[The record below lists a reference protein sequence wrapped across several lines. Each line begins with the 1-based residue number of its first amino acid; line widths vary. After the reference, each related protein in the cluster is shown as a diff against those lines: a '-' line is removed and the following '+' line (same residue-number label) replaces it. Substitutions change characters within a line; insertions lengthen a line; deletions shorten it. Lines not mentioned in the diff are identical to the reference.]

1 MTGAVEIGLSLGS
14 NLGDKAETLRRALAL
29 LQDGGV
35 ATRLDV
41 SAFYRTAPW
50 GHVTE
55 QDWFLNLCAAGL
67 TTLAPN
73 DLLAACK
80 TIEHQLGRTSTE
92 RWGPRVIDIDI
103 LYYGDLALDTP
114 GLTLPHREILNRAF
128 VLVPL
133 AEIRPGRHIGD
144 VTVAEA
150 AAAIGSEGVTRVTDP
165 RG

>member
-1 MTGAVEIGLSLGS
+1 MTRAVEIGLSLGS

-55 QDWFLNLCAAGL
+55 QDWFLNLCAAGS